1 MLLNTLSKLFLLP
14 YAIGALHYFDLPL
27 ALEGSLL
34 QVNRQLPGHRRRYR
48 QPQDRA
54 RGGRGERAES
64 GCDYCAL
71 SSDYR
76 QRRARE
82 VDWVRRRVVA

>member
-64 GCDYCAL
+64 GRYYRAL
-71 SSDYR
+71 PSHHR
-76 QRRARE
+76 QRRACE
-82 VDWVRRRVVA
+82 ADWVWGWVMA